1 MRFVV
6 AFALLTVQQALRC
19 KLVVVVQ
26 RSDVFAVAAY
36 DGGSRAAT
44 LVDTFFA
51 CSIAVLQSTQMA
63 NNSACNNLH
72 QTGGPKARIQPNY
85 DQSSIYGSGV
95 TFKRPMDPHGKP
107 ASIAAA
113 FAQS

>member
-36 DGGSRAAT
+36 DGDPRAAT

-51 CSIAVLQSTQMA
+51 CSIAVLQARKWQTTQPA
-63 NNSACNNLH
+63 I
-72 QTGGPKARIQPNY
+72 TGGPKARIQTNC
-85 DQSSIYGSGV
+85 DQSSL
-95 TFKRPMDPHGKP
+95 
-107 ASIAAA
+107 
-113 FAQS
+113 